1 MASKKLIQSVACMWL
16 VFLSSFVTF
25 NHLWFQME
33 TVLHSSDLLPIIFD
47 NFNSREISIFRGVC
61 SIWKNA
67 ADRKLKSR
75 WEKCKSDLD
84 KTINAMKGQMPKRLS
99 LQDGHPQAKKISR
112 LEHLQTKCMRYGWE
126 IWQLPCLWL
135 ATCHIFC
142 FLTDCSCQLT
152 QPKHIGLTLNS
163 WRTNCQVSTGGLLST
178 NSAMCSNI

>member
-1 MASKKLIQSVACMWL
+1 
-16 VFLSSFVTF
+16 
-25 NHLWFQME
+25 ME
-33 TVLHSSDLLPIIFD
+33 TVMHSSDLLPIIFD

-126 IWQLPCLWL
+126 I
-135 ATCHIFC
+135 
-142 FLTDCSCQLT
+142 
-152 QPKHIGLTLNS
+152 
-163 WRTNCQVSTGGLLST
+163 
-178 NSAMCSNI
+178 